1 MPGFS
6 NNSQQRAGNALGANA
21 TGSVRMTLEPYSSRL
36 PYTGNSHIADTDDFR
51 NNGVPMPVSGTGGG
65 EATCVHIASLTALDE
80 VYLWASNKGAT
91 NAQLTLSYVSGGVQ
105 IDGNTAAQ
113 SVVEAALLSN
123 QRIVTTIRG
132 KAGLQLVYP
141 GIPHTNN
148 DAIFAIS
155 SNKNM
160 NICGF
165 VMRRFRESPTDI
177 NQGFDGQE

>member
-6 NNSQQRAGNALGANA
+6 NNSQQRAGNTLGANA
-21 TGSVRMTLEPYSSRL
+21 TGSVRIPLEPYANRF
-36 PYTGNSHIADTDDFR
+36 PYTGNSHVADIDNFR

-65 EATCVHIASLTALDE
+65 EATCVHVASLSALDE
-80 VYLWASNKGAT
+80 VYLWASNKGTA

-105 IDGNTAAQ
+105 IDGQTAAQ

-123 QRIVTTIRG
+123 QRIITTIRG

-155 SNKNM
+155 SNTDM

>member
-1 MPGFS
+1 M
-6 NNSQQRAGNALGANA
+6 
-21 TGSVRMTLEPYSSRL
+21 V
-36 PYTGNSHIADTDDFR
+36 
-51 NNGVPMPVSGTGGG
+51 
-65 EATCVHIASLTALDE
+65 
-80 VYLWASNKGAT
+80 
-91 NAQLTLSYVSGGVQ
+91 
-105 IDGNTAAQ
+105 
-113 SVVEAALLSN
+113 SN

-148 DAIFAIS
+148 DSIFSIS

>member
-1 MPGFS
+1 M
-6 NNSQQRAGNALGANA
+6 
-21 TGSVRMTLEPYSSRL
+21 
-36 PYTGNSHIADTDDFR
+36 
-51 NNGVPMPVSGTGGG
+51 
-65 EATCVHIASLTALDE
+65 TALDE

-105 IDGNTAAQ
+105 IDGNTATQ